1 MLRQGKEQ
9 ALCQKLIAAGK
20 LEQFLWLIGSSA
32 HFDNVVF
39 ETRSDCEGL
48 VSDFDMANNLEKVQQ
63 STQKSEENF
72 HCGNRSNLLFVETCL
87 DHIAQC

>member
-1 MLRQGKEQ
+1 MQVGQTDDQCLSYIYQMLRQGKEQ

-48 VSDFDMANNLEKVQQ
+48 VSDFDMANNLEKVQ
-63 STQKSEENF
+63 
-72 HCGNRSNLLFVETCL
+72 
-87 DHIAQC
+87 

>member
-1 MLRQGKEQ
+1 MQVGQTDDQCLSYIYQMLRQGNEQ
-9 ALCQKLIAAGK
+9 ALCQKLISAGK

-48 VSDFDMANNLEKVQQ
+48 VSDFDMANNLEKVQ
-63 STQKSEENF
+63 
-72 HCGNRSNLLFVETCL
+72 
-87 DHIAQC
+87 